1 MQGIIIL
8 YMKVYHYSRDKFNKY
23 MGFSEARLDPM
34 VHGRF
39 VCPAY
44 ATFEKPPFVDKKT
57 EYLYFDVANKKWD
70 VKQIPKHRFKDNSN
84 DGTEKHI
91 NTNNKYHIR
100 RNQRNR
106 IRSPNPYIIQA
117 SAPAS
122 ASTVRS
128 TPPAP
133 RIRQAEKD
141 YVTAM
146 IGLTR
151 SDWTQLTD
159 VNLTQESKFEWLQ
172 FRRELREILFKCKPV
187 NGVFPE
193 IKEVALFPKKPKSVW
208 L

>member
-1 MQGIIIL
+1 
-8 YMKVYHYSRDKFNKY
+8 MKVYHYSRDKFNKY

-34 VHGRF
+34 VPRRF

-91 NTNNKYHIR
+91 NSNNKYHIR
-100 RNQRNR
+100 KNQRNR
-106 IRSPNPYIIQA
+106 VRSPNPYVIQA

-122 ASTVRS
+122 ASTPS
-128 TPPAP
+128 
-133 RIRQAEKD
+133 ISQAEKD

-193 IKEVALFPKKPKSVW
+193 IKEAAIFPKKPKSVW

>member
-1 MQGIIIL
+1 MHGIIIL

-23 MGFSEARLDPM
+23 LGFSEARLDPM
-34 VHGRF
+34 VPGRF

-44 ATFEKPPFVDKKT
+44 ATFQQPPFFDKKT

-70 VKQIPKHRFKDNSN
+70 IKQIPKHRFKDDLN
-84 DGTEKHI
+84 DETEKPI

-100 RNQRNR
+100 KNQRNR
-106 IRSPNPYIIQA
+106 VRSPNPYVIQA

-122 ASTVRS
+122 ASTPS
-128 TPPAP
+128 
-133 RIRQAEKD
+133 ISQAEKD

-193 IKEVALFPKKPKSVW
+193 IKDAAIFPKKPKSVW

>member
-1 MQGIIIL
+1 
-8 YMKVYHYSRDKFNKY
+8 MKVYHYSRDKFNKY
-23 MGFSEARLDPM
+23 MGFSEARMDPM
-34 VHGRF
+34 VPGRF

-100 RNQRNR
+100 KNQRNR
-106 IRSPNPYIIQA
+106 VRSPNPYVIQA
-117 SAPAS
+117 PAPT
-122 ASTVRS
+122 STS
-128 TPPAP
+128 TPS
-133 RIRQAEKD
+133 ISQAEKD

-193 IKEVALFPKKPKSVW
+193 IKEAAIFPKKPKSVW

>member
-1 MQGIIIL
+1 
-8 YMKVYHYSRDKFNKY
+8 MKVYHYSRDKFNKY
-23 MGFSEARLDPM
+23 MGFSEARMDPM
-34 VHGRF
+34 VPGRF

-91 NTNNKYHIR
+91 NSNNKYHIR

-106 IRSPNPYIIQA
+106 VRSPNPYVIQ
-117 SAPAS
+117 APAS
-122 ASTVRS
+122 TSTVPS
-128 TPPAP
+128 AP
-133 RIRQAEKD
+133 SISQAEKD

-193 IKEVALFPKKPKSVW
+193 IKEAAIFPKKPKSVW

>member
-1 MQGIIIL
+1 
-8 YMKVYHYSRDKFNKY
+8 MKVYHYSRDKFNKY

-34 VHGRF
+34 VPGRF

-91 NTNNKYHIR
+91 NSNNKYHIR

-106 IRSPNPYIIQA
+106 VRSPNPYVIQA
-117 SAPAS
+117 SAPA
-122 ASTVRS
+122 
-128 TPPAP
+128 P
-133 RIRQAEKD
+133 RIGQAEKD

-193 IKEVALFPKKPKSVW
+193 IKEAAIFPKKPKSVW

>member
-1 MQGIIIL
+1 
-8 YMKVYHYSRDKFNKY
+8 MKVYHYSRDKFNKY

-34 VHGRF
+34 VPGRF

-91 NTNNKYHIR
+91 NSNNKYHIR

-106 IRSPNPYIIQA
+106 VRSPNPYVIQA
-117 SAPAS
+117 SAL
-122 ASTVRS
+122 ASTPS
-128 TPPAP
+128 
-133 RIRQAEKD
+133 ISQAEKD

-193 IKEVALFPKKPKSVW
+193 IKEAAIFPKKPKSVW

>member
-1 MQGIIIL
+1 MSCIR
-8 YMKVYHYSRDKFNKY
+8 Y
-23 MGFSEARLDPM
+23 FSTTPI
-34 VHGRF
+34 F
-39 VCPAY
+39 
-44 ATFEKPPFVDKKT
+44 DKKT

-70 VKQIPKHRFKDNSN
+70 IKQIPKHRFKDDSN
-84 DGTEKHI
+84 DETEKPI

-100 RNQRNR
+100 KNQRNR
-106 IRSPNPYIIQA
+106 VRSPNPYVIQA

-122 ASTVRS
+122 A
-128 TPPAP
+128 PAP
-133 RIRQAEKD
+133 PPSISQAEKD

-193 IKEVALFPKKPKSVW
+193 IKEAAIFPKKPKSVW

>member
-1 MQGIIIL
+1 
-8 YMKVYHYSRDKFNKY
+8 MKVYHYSRDKFNKY

-34 VHGRF
+34 VPGRF

-91 NTNNKYHIR
+91 NSNNKYHIC

-106 IRSPNPYIIQA
+106 VISPNPYVIQA

-128 TPPAP
+128 AP
-133 RIRQAEKD
+133 SAPSISQAEKD

-193 IKEVALFPKKPKSVW
+193 IKEAAIFPKKPKSVW